1 MNGNIIGE
9 EFEEYVFDQIT
20 QRQKNQFSGFNSS
33 RTPEQLQYL
42 NNTNAWVKLAS
53 GVSIN
58 ETEGGLDRLRTVI
71 GDDTLINQFNGMGL
85 AKKTV
90 LFNGISE
97 TTHHNIMME
106 KK

>member
-42 NNTNAWVKLAS
+42 NNSFKIILLIYWCWLK
-53 GVSIN
+53 
-58 ETEGGLDRLRTVI
+58 ETWYWTW
-71 GDDTLINQFNGMGL
+71 
-85 AKKTV
+85 
-90 LFNGISE
+90 
-97 TTHHNIMME
+97 NI
-106 KK
+106 